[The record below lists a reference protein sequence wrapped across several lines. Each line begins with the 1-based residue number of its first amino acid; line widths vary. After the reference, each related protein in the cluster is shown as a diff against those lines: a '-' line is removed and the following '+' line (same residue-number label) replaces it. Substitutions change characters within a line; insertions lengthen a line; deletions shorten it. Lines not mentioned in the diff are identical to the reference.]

1 MATKPN
7 LKAKDMVELLRTH
20 YLPENR
26 PPAGIF
32 ASEIGSPDGKRFAD
46 AIWQSTTRSGGL
58 LFVGHE
64 IKVSRADVA
73 VELADPTK
81 AEPWMQ
87 YCDQWWLTISDPAL
101 IDGLKIPDAWGVM
114 APPSGRRKISMTVI
128 KEAPL
133 LKPVSKEP
141 GLVRLMTWYAQ
152 SQREEIREM
161 NIEKTTLEN
170 KIRNLQHDVQ
180 SAKTGRPVDYEE
192 QKVFDIYQEY
202 KKRLKAKG
210 DADPYGSY
218 GVGKNERE
226 DIIDTLVDLR
236 SARLLERKIDSE
248 NRAIVNAISA
258 MSASVQRTEELLT
271 EVNKV
276 TRLDKSKW

>member
-1 MATKPN
+1 MTAKTN
-7 LKAKDMVELLRTH
+7 LKAKDMVELLRGH
-20 YLPENR
+20 YLPEGR

-32 ASEIGSPDGKRFAD
+32 ASEIGSPDGRRFAD

-87 YCDQWWLTISDPAL
+87 YCDQWWLTVSDPSL
-101 IDGLKIPDAWGVM
+101 IDGMKIPDAWGVM
-114 APPSGRRKISMTVI
+114 SPPSGRRKISMTII

-141 GLVRLMTWYAQ
+141 GLVRLLTWYAQ
-152 SQREEIREM
+152 KQRDEIHQM
-161 NIEKTTLEN
+161 HIDKTTLEN

-180 SAKTGRPVDYEE
+180 SAKIGRGVDYEE
-192 QKVFDIYQEY
+192 QKVFEIYHEY
-202 KKRLKAKG
+202 KKRLKDKG
-210 DADPYGSY
+210 DNDPYGSY

-226 DIIDTLVDLR
+226 DVIDTLIDLR
-236 SARLLERKIDSE
+236 AARLLERKIDSE
-248 NRAIVNAISA
+248 NRAIVNALSA
-258 MSASVQRTEELLT
+258 MAGSVKRTEELLL
-271 EVNKV
+271 EVDKL
-276 TRLDKSKW
+276 TRLEKPK